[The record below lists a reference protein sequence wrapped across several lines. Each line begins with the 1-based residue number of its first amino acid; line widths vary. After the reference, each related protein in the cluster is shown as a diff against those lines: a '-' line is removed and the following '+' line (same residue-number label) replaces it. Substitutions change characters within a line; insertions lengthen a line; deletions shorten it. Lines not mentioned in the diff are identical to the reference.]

1 MLTEA
6 PLVLVTGGAKRVG
19 AEIVRTLARNG
30 ARVIIHYGTSREEAE
45 QLLSE
50 IGGKACG
57 HSCVQYDLSDSEGV
71 PAFVK
76 SLPQDLSAVV
86 NNASL

>member
-19 AEIVRTLARNG
+19 AEIVRALARNG
-30 ARVIIHYGTSREEAE
+30 ARVIIHYGTSQTEAE

-50 IGGKACG
+50 IGGSACG
-57 HSCVQYDLSDSEGV
+57 
-71 PAFVK
+71 
-76 SLPQDLSAVV
+76 SLDGCKCG
-86 NNASL
+86 